1 MAAFGLLKAGA
12 AGLSKM
18 GKGKIDPAKFAGKME
33 DTKKKSEPKGALV
46 PSPGGAITTIKIVDV
61 KPKDPPD
68 LKEEKSGTEGPLA
81 FMWGTTNAI
90 LQAIRR
96 QENAKKE
103 KATNDAKV
111 AQKKKRALKE
121 KLGEGGVGKAAMGTA
136 KKLASPVTSIFD
148 SILQGIGVLFA
159 GWLTQY
165 LPQIVGFV
173 EGFIKVVQTVVGII
187 SPVLTPIL
195 KGLMWLGKTGV
206 ALMAGL
212 LGVDNAGENTA
223 IKNVDELMKKLP
235 LLEAAFAVFAVWK
248 IKNPKPKPKP
258 KLRAKPR
265 IRGGRPPRPRVR
277 GRWFKRV
284 LNRVARTGKKL
295 WRGVKNIVRRPR
307 LLKPMARKAFRE
319 TARRIRNINVV
330 QKGKDLLKSTEKFTK
345 NILKH
350 PKRELLK
357 KSKDLSKNWNKN
369 LQSVKN
375 FTQEKGKK
383 LNQWRKSQGLT
394 KKGIQEGAKKVK
406 RSGWFKKGWGAIKKG
421 GQAIYKAGATVG
433 KGAVNLGKA
442 TWTGAINLGQG
453 LLDEMTKFASN
464 MKGSFDNIAKGAM
477 DFGANISSKWKEI
490 EDLIKNPQ
498 KLMEKARKALDPKMD
513 DLLKKNKWMKELLKI
528 IRNPKSAGPALE
540 KFLTGLQKNKKLL
553 DAANKMKG
561 VSTRFKGALGGMDAI
576 IAAIFGLFDY
586 TVLGESPINAL
597 VKALAGLIGY
607 AAGFAIGV
615 PFGGFPGFV
624 TGMAGGIAG
633 EWVGNKLLSWAATTF
648 PDLTTTPDPIMGPV
662 DERAGRPARPWLR
675 DPSGLGDHMRSPNLK
690 SSDKKENKK
699 EELEIS
705 ARFDLESGKAYI
717 NGKEVSMK
725 EYEKFQN
732 MSNKEQLLK
741 YGKPKGESIIP
752 SGSDQVSSD
761 ATAISESAS
770 YDDRSGKSTIV
781 PVPIDQMTK
790 PNGVVVDSG
799 GTSGTSV
806 NKNEAISGLNKTIVL
821 STLYRG

>member
-1 MAAFGLLKAGA
+1 
-12 AGLSKM
+12 
-18 GKGKIDPAKFAGKME
+18 ME
-33 DTKKKSEPKGALV
+33 DTKKKFEPKGALV
-46 PSPGGAITTIKIVDV
+46 LSPGGAITTIKIVDI
-61 KPKDPPD
+61 KPNDPPD

-81 FMWGTTNAI
+81 FMWGTTDAI
-90 LQAIRR
+90 LKAIRR

-121 KLGEGGVGKAAMGTA
+121 KLGEGSGIGKAAMGTA

-195 KGLMWLGKTGV
+195 KGLMWLAGTGV
-206 ALMAGL
+206 TLMAGL

-235 LLEAAFAVFAVWK
+235 LLEAAFAIFAVWK
-248 IKNPKPKPKP
+248 IKKPRAKPKP
-258 KLRAKPR
+258 KLRGKPR
-265 IRGGRPPRPRVR
+265 VSARNPFRVR
-277 GRWFKRV
+277 GRWFKRA

-307 LLKPMARKAFRE
+307 LLKPMARKAFKE
-319 TARRIRNINVV
+319 TARRISNSRVV
-330 QKGKDLLKSTEKFTK
+330 RKGKEIYKAAKDMVQ
-345 NILKH
+345 H
-350 PKRELLK
+350 PKREFLKRTKQLRQNWKRDTRWVKEVIEGKRDPLKGTKRFAQEKLK
-357 KSKDLSKNWNKN
+357 KVD
-369 LQSVKN
+369 
-375 FTQEKGKK
+375 
-383 LNQWRKSQGLT
+383 QWRKSKGLSQ
-394 KKGIQEGAKKVK
+394 KGIQEGAKKVK
-406 RSGWFKKGWGAIKKG
+406 RSGWFKKGWSGLKRAGSAIKG
-421 GQAIYKAGATVG
+421 TAITIG

-442 TWTGAINLGQG
+442 TWTGAVNLGKG
-453 LLDEMTKFASN
+453 ILDEMTKFATN

-477 DFGANISSKWKEI
+477 DFGANISAKWKEI

-498 KLMEKARKALDPKMD
+498 KLMDKARQALDPKMD
-513 DLLKKNKWMKELLKI
+513 DILKKNAWMKELLKI

-553 DAANKMKG
+553 DAVNKMKG

-576 IAAIFGLFDY
+576 IAAVFGLIDY
-586 TVLGESPINAL
+586 TLLGESPINAL

-633 EWVGNKLLSWAATTF
+633 EWVGNKLLSWAAKTF
-648 PDLTTTPDPIMGPV
+648 PDLTTTPDPIMGSV
-662 DERAGRPARPWLR
+662 DEKAGRPPRPWLR
-675 DPSGLGDHMRSPNLK
+675 DPSGLGDHML
-690 SSDKKENKK
+690 KKEKNPFHEESKKKDKK
-699 EELEIS
+699 EELEVS
-705 ARFDLESGKAYI
+705 GRFDTDKGKAYI
-717 NGKEVSMK
+717 NGKEVSKK

-741 YGKPKGESIIP
+741 YGTPKGESIIP

-799 GTSGTSV
+799 GPSGTSV
-806 NKNEAISGLNKTIVL
+806 NNNEAISGLNKTMVL

>member
-46 PSPGGAITTIKIVDV
+46 SSPGGAITTIKIVDV
-61 KPKDPPD
+61 KSNDPPD

-81 FMWGTTNAI
+81 FMWGTTDAI
-90 LQAIRR
+90 LKAIRR

-121 KLGEGGVGKAAMGTA
+121 KLGESGVGKAAMGTA
-136 KKLASPVTSIFD
+136 KKLASPITSIFD

-165 LPQIVGFV
+165 LPQIIGFV

-195 KGLMWLGKTGV
+195 KGLMWLSKTGV

-235 LLEAAFAVFAVWK
+235 LLEAAFAIFAVWK

-265 IRGGRPPRPRVR
+265 VRGGRLRVR
-277 GRWFKRV
+277 GRWFKRAIK
-284 LNRVARTGKKL
+284 RIARTGKKL
-295 WRGVKNIVRRPR
+295 WRGVRNIVRRPR
-307 LLKPMARKAFRE
+307 LLKPMARKAFKE
-319 TARRIRNINVV
+319 TARRTKQLRQNWKKDTRWVKEVIEGKRDPL
-330 QKGKDLLKSTEKFTK
+330 KGTKRFAQEK
-345 NILKH
+345 
-350 PKRELLK
+350 LK
-357 KSKDLSKNWNKN
+357 KVD
-369 LQSVKN
+369 
-375 FTQEKGKK
+375 
-383 LNQWRKSQGLT
+383 QWRKSKGLSQ
-394 KKGIQEGAKKVK
+394 KGIQEGAKKVK
-406 RSGWFKKGWGAIKKG
+406 RSGWFKKGWSGLKRAGSAIKG
-421 GQAIYKAGATVG
+421 TAITIG
-433 KGAVNLGKA
+433 KGAVNLSRA
-442 TWTGAINLGQG
+442 TWTGAVNLGKG
-453 LLDEMTKFASN
+453 ILDEMTKFATN

-498 KLMEKARKALDPKMD
+498 KLMDKARQALDPKMD
-513 DLLKKNKWMKELLKI
+513 DLVKKNKWMRELLKI

-597 VKALAGLIGY
+597 VKALAGLVGY

-675 DPSGLGDHMRSPNLK
+675 DPSGLGDHIRSPNLK
-690 SSDKKENKK
+690 SSDKKEDKK
-699 EELEIS
+699 EELEVS
-705 ARFDLESGKAYI
+705 ARFDMDKGKAYI

-741 YGKPKGESIIP
+741 YGTPKGESIIP

-770 YDDRSGKSTIV
+770 YDDKSGKSTIV

-790 PNGVVVDSG
+790 SGAVVVDSG
-799 GTSGTSV
+799 GPSGTSV
-806 NKNEAISGLNKTIVL
+806 NNNEAISGLNKTMVL